1 MKSAYSPQQISDRT
15 REFRSLTVAHPRL
28 LDARDLLTAAIDE
41 VFPGSIMMVYGP
53 TGVGKTT
60 LRLKLQQLLAE
71 RNLAVMKTDQSYVP
85 FVAVEAAAPDN
96 GNFSWRDHY
105 RRALLALN
113 EPMLDRK
120 LKPNL
125 VHLMY
130 DSHAQHL
137 LGPRSA
143 AVELRQALE
152 GAILQRRPAAILV
165 DEAQHLTRIASG
177 RRLADQLE
185 VIKSLANCTQTAH
198 ILLGTYDLLRLRQ
211 LNGQLGRRTLD
222 IHFSRYSAE
231 SQADLRIFKNIIL
244 TFQERLPLDEQPDL
258 VALWDL
264 LYERSVGCVGIL
276 KEWLDRALIASLKE
290 GCVTMTAHH
299 LETTALS
306 VSQCEKIAVEAHE
319 GEAQLS
325 SVNQAQARLR
335 EVLGMCA
342 SSGMPPK
349 TEAVR
354 RKSSTR
360 VGQRKP
366 RRDQVGLNQSQ
377 SPRAIHG
384 L

>member
-1 MKSAYSPQQISDRT
+1 MKSAYSPQQIADRT

-28 LDARDLLTAAIDE
+28 LDARELLSAAIDE
-41 VFPGSIMMVYGP
+41 ASPGSIVMVYGP

-71 RNLAVMKTDQSYVP
+71 RNLAAMKTDQTYVP

-120 LKPNL
+120 LKPNS
-125 VHLMY
+125 VHLMC

-143 AVELRQALE
+143 AVELRHALE
-152 GAILQRRPAAILV
+152 LAILQRRPAAILV

-185 VIKSLANCTQTAH
+185 VIKSLANCTQTVH

-211 LNGQLGRRTLD
+211 LNGQLGRRSLD

-258 VALWDL
+258 VPLWDL

-306 VSQCEKIAVEAHE
+306 ASQCEKIAVEAHE

-342 SSGMPPK
+342 FSSMPPK
-349 TEAVR
+349 AESVR
-354 RKSSTR
+354 RKPSTR